1 MIRVLLVD
9 DEPFIVQGLK
19 VLINWEEEG
28 YEIVKTAAN
37 GMEALDYLKNNQVDL
52 IIADIKMPVM
62 SGMELL
68 EILRRDKVSR
78 ADFIILSGFSD
89 FSFAQQAI
97 RFECFDYILKPVV
110 KEELIRV
117 LHRLNYQRQGSKK
130 QQLNKIK
137 MEKAYLARN
146 MISLI
151 FGKYDQINL
160 DYIREQM
167 KWSEGISYVDIEIDN
182 IEQMEELM
190 DEEKRNQQREL
201 YRACLSFLKGD
212 GDHCIFDV
220 SSHEKS
226 YDIGFIYCDY
236 MAKNAGETQK
246 AFLERFRKYLN
257 DTMSLPVVML
267 VGKKVN
273 DISKISNSYGAA
285 RILRSF
291 QAFRKK
297 QPIYYYEK
305 EVQVNNNGI
314 VLCKQYLDDLLF
326 AVEQNERGRIE
337 ESVERLYEEMN
348 HLRFAMDTVNL
359 NINYLLFQLIHLAS
373 EQDGYV
379 NQEEIMLYISENVF
393 EGDMLRGGKEH
404 LIRLSCEYAAYL
416 EQLRKHVS
424 KDILHEVEKDIR
436 KNYAKNLSL
445 REYSN
450 KYYLNSAYLGQL
462 FRKKYGMSFKD
473 YLNNCRIEQAA
484 VRLLRT
490 DLKIYQIAEEVGYRD
505 LDYFVNRFI
514 SVKGCTPSK
523 FRKGGENRE
532 K

>member
-37 GMEALDYLKNNQVDL
+37 GMEVLDYLKNNQVDL

-68 EILRRDKVSR
+68 EILRRDKVSH

-89 FSFAQQAI
+89 FSYAQQAI
-97 RFECFDYILKPVV
+97 RFDCFDYILKPVV

-160 DYIREQM
+160 NYIREQM
-167 KWSEGISYVDIEIDN
+167 QWSEGICYVDIEIDN

-201 YRACLSFLKGD
+201 YRACLAFLKGD

-236 MAKNAGETQK
+236 MAVNARETQK
-246 AFLERFRKYLN
+246 AYLERFRKYLN
-257 DTMSLPVVML
+257 DAMSLPVVML

-273 DISKISNSYGAA
+273 DISKISNSYGSA

-424 KDILHEVEKDIR
+424 KDILHEVEKNIR

-450 KYYLNSAYLGQL
+450 QYYLNSAYLGQL

>member
-1 MIRVLLVD
+1 MFRVLLVD

-19 VLINWEEEG
+19 VLIDWEEEG

-37 GMEALDYLKNNQVDL
+37 GMEALSYLKEQQVDL
-52 IIADIKMPVM
+52 IVADIKMPVM
-62 SGMELL
+62 SGLELL
-68 EILRRDKVSR
+68 EVIRKEKISD
-78 ADFIILSGFSD
+78 AYFIILSGFSD
-89 FSFAQQAI
+89 FNFAQQAI
-97 RFECFDYILKPVV
+97 RNDCFDYILKPVV
-110 KEELIRV
+110 KEELLRV
-117 LHRLNYQRQGSKK
+117 LHRLNYQSQGSKTQK
-130 QQLNKIK
+130 QNTQK

-160 DYIREQM
+160 DYIREHM
-167 KWSEGISYVDIEIDN
+167 RWSEGISYVDIEIDN
-182 IEQMEELM
+182 IGQMEELM
-190 DEEKRNQQREL
+190 DEEKRNQQRKL
-201 YRACLSFLKGD
+201 YAACLEFLKED

-220 SSHEKS
+220 TSHEKS

-236 MAKNAGETQK
+236 MAKEKKQTQK
-246 AFLERFRKYLN
+246 EYLEAFRDYLYEAMN
-257 DTMSLPVVML
+257 LPVVML
-267 VGKKVN
+267 VGKKVG

-297 QPIYYYEK
+297 RRIYFYEK

-314 VLCKQYLDDLLF
+314 VLCKQYLDDLLL
-326 AVEQNERGRIE
+326 AVEQNAKGRIGE
-337 ESVERLYEEMN
+337 CVEKLFEEMN
-348 HLRFAMDTVNL
+348 HMRFTMDTVNL

-373 EQDGYV
+373 EQDSYV
-379 NQEEIMLYISENVF
+379 NQEEIMRFISENSF
-393 EGDMLRGGKEH
+393 EGEMLRGGKEH
-404 LIRLSCEYAAYL
+404 LTRLSCEYAAYL
-416 EQLRKHVS
+416 EQLRKHLS
-424 KDILHEVEKDIR
+424 KDILYEVEKDIR
-436 KNYAKNLSL
+436 KNYGKNLTL

-490 DLKIYQIAEEVGYRD
+490 DDKIYQIAEEVGYHD

-523 FRKGGENRE
+523 FRKGARH
-532 K
+532 